1 MLKPLSRATLA
12 LLALDLAGCGGG
24 SSGPSSPSTSPTPS
38 EPTYSVTATVFYDQN
53 GNGQLDGN
61 ENARVPGVD
70 VVIGTGTGRSAV
82 ASGQAVVSGIQAG
95 TLSVALRTES
105 LPYYFQ
111 PIAPPS
117 IQVPGTNEVR
127 VALTLAI
134 GRNNPNLYLGLGD
147 SITYGDG
154 SSDGLGYSIKLQN
167 LLGPHFGRAEVRTWG
182 RQGDS
187 SAETAEVTRQTLGW
201 FNPAYTLI
209 LLGTNDWHDQ
219 SCQNRLPTSC
229 YTLDSLREIVRDVK
243 DLDSMPVLG
252 TIPPVNPARAPE
264 SRNLWYDGM
273 NVGINLSFEA
283 SGTGT
288 VIKPELVGISS
299 SEVTVKILNSQFV
312 RETATHLEGVLPSVF
327 DLVTNIRLGMPPDGS
342 INVTAALISS
352 TLMVTTCWRLK
363 ARSCAVRA
371 AARSAALVI
380 ALTLASA
387 LSGSKRTLPAPR
399 YTIQRRRTPC

>member
-1 MLKPLSRATLA
+1 MLKLSRAPVA
-12 LLALDLAGCGGG
+12 LLALGLAGCGGG
-24 SSGPSSPSTSPTPS
+24 SSGPSSPSTSPTPGVS
-38 EPTYSVTATVFYDQN
+38 TYSVTATVFYDQN

-82 ASGQAVVSGIQAG
+82 ASGQAVVTGIQAG

-111 PIAPPS
+111 PLAPATIA
-117 IQVPGTNEVR
+117 VPGTAEVR
-127 VALTLAI
+127 VPLTLPI

-147 SITYGDG
+147 SITDGTG
-154 SSDGLGYSIKLQN
+154 SSDGLGYTMKLQA
-167 LLGPHFGRAEVRTWG
+167 LLGPHFGRAEVREWG

-187 SAETAEVTRQTLGW
+187 SAETAEVTRLTLGW

-219 SCQNRLPTSC
+219 SCQHRLPTSC

-273 NVGINLSFEA
+273 NVGIKALGQQEQVLVADLNAEMKAAGNLPGLFA
-283 SGTGT
+283 DDVHPNDAGYQLLAQAWFRAITRG
-288 VIKPELVGISS
+288 
-299 SEVTVKILNSQFV
+299 
-312 RETATHLEGVLPSVF
+312 RTAT
-327 DLVTNIRLGMPPDGS
+327 
-342 INVTAALISS
+342 SS
-352 TLMVTTCWRLK
+352 
-363 ARSCAVRA
+363 A
-371 AARSAALVI
+371 AAPSF
-380 ALTLASA
+380 
-387 LSGSKRTLPAPR
+387 GF
-399 YTIQRRRTPC
+399 

>member
-38 EPTYSVTATVFYDQN
+38 VPTYSVTATVFYDQN

-167 LLGPHFGRAEVRTWG
+167 LLGAHLGRAEVRTWG

-187 SAETAEVTRQTLGW
+187 SAETAEVTTKTLGW

-219 SCQNRLPTSC
+219 ACQSRPPASC
-229 YTLDSLREIVRDVK
+229 YTIETLREIVRDVK
-243 DLDSMPVLG
+243 GFDSMPVLG

-264 SRNLWYDGM
+264 SRNRWYDELNTAIRALGQQEQ
-273 NVGINLSFEA
+273 VAVADLSAEMKAA
-283 SGTGT
+283 S
-288 VIKPELVGISS
+288 S
-299 SEVTVKILNSQFV
+299 
-312 RETATHLEGVLPSVF
+312 LPGLFADDVHPN
-327 DLVTNIRLGMPPDGS
+327 DAGYQ
-342 INVTAALISS
+342 LIAQA
-352 TLMVTTCWRLK
+352 WFK
-363 ARSCAVRA
+363 AITRGRA
-371 AARSAALVI
+371 AATSEAAPSFGFRI
-380 ALTLASA
+380 F
-387 LSGSKRTLPAPR
+387 
-399 YTIQRRRTPC
+399 